1 MKRITRNSKAA
12 EPGDINSL
20 CGKCDK
26 EVDGD
31 IVQCE
36 ICDIWFHINCQDVS
50 QEKFNALKMFDD
62 IHWYCKSCG
71 NATSK
76 ILKTVTALEKEVSG
90 VKEDMKKCTKDV
102 STLDTR
108 LRTGV
113 EADVKVIKKK
123 YVSIEKLET
132 SLETARE
139 ESLSDM
145 DAKLTTFKEK
155 MKEELENKV
164 NTAVAAAEPDDDKL
178 ENALSELK
186 NQMIEIMNNR
196 IAEIP
201 GQAAAADVGNDQNWQ
216 EVERRRKSAMQR
228 EVNEAMVEKDKIN
241 ERKNNLIIQNLS
253 ESGSTNEDL
262 GKVRN
267 LIRNKL
273 NITEEIAIT
282 DITRMGTEA
291 QGKTRWLKII
301 LQQLKHKKL
310 ILSKAT
316 TLRNLDEDDEFSKVY
331 IKPDLTPKQ
340 VEASKNLYAE
350 LKAIREREP
359 TKKWKIY
366 RGEIVQINETGEL
379 VI

>member
-1 MKRITRNSKAA
+1 
-12 EPGDINSL
+12 
-20 CGKCDK
+20 
-26 EVDGD
+26 
-31 IVQCE
+31 
-36 ICDIWFHINCQDVS
+36 
-50 QEKFNALKMFDD
+50 
-62 IHWYCKSCG
+62 
-71 NATSK
+71 
-76 ILKTVTALEKEVSG
+76 
-90 VKEDMKKCTKDV
+90 
-102 STLDTR
+102 
-108 LRTGV
+108 
-113 EADVKVIKKK
+113 
-123 YVSIEKLET
+123 
-132 SLETARE
+132 
-139 ESLSDM
+139 M